1 MADFFVN
8 MLNMQTHSNFFH
20 LCDVG
25 ATSES
30 LFVVVKKSERT
41 RLFCVQDYLLTMKD
55 VRTCKLQA
63 KVVVCTSLK
72 LQKKKKKKILLF
84 S

>member
-1 MADFFVN
+1 M
-8 MLNMQTHSNFFH
+8 
-20 LCDVG
+20 
-25 ATSES
+25 
-30 LFVVVKKSERT
+30 VKMSERT
-41 RLFCVQDYLLTMKD
+41 RSFCVQDYLLTMED

-72 LQKKKKKKILLF
+72 FQKKKKKKKILLF